1 MHVFYPTP
9 DVHFIEGDETLCETF
24 IEEPIYDPFS
34 LNENERTSPVIKYQG
49 DVKHEKIGNTH
60 NNRKRQD

>member
-24 IEEPIYDPFS
+24 IEEPIYNPFS

-60 NNRKRQD
+60 NSRKR

>member
-9 DVHFIEGDETLCETF
+9 DVHFIEGDETLCKTF
-24 IEEPIYDPFS
+24 IEEPIYNPFS

-60 NNRKRQD
+60 NSRKR

>member
-1 MHVFYPTP
+1 MYALYLTP
-9 DVHFIEGDETLCETF
+9 DVHFIEGNETICDTF

-49 DVKHEKIGNTH
+49 DVKHEKINNIH
-60 NNRKRQD
+60 NRKR